1 MKKYYVKM
9 NGKVFNV
16 PEETYLSFKNETK
29 DNKEQNLCPT
39 CRVSNCSKITYKNI
53 NYCEEINNAICIV
66 DQSEIILDNEEKETV
81 YTVTEFLVFDCKMYQ
96 KFRELLAKTPEERKA
111 KRKAER
117 REAMQSRKTEEER
130 HRKEQSKN
138 VNSRLEQLKRD
149 SEYKKILQYRK
160 EHEEK

>member
-9 NGKVFNV
+9 NCKVFNV
-16 PEETYLSFKNETK
+16 PEETYLSFKNEMK

-66 DQSEIILDNEEKETV
+66 DETERILYNGTKENV
-81 YTVTEFLVFDCKMYQ
+81 YNVIEFLVFDCKMYQ
-96 KFRELLAKTPEERKA
+96 KFKELLKKSKEEITAEKQAERK
-111 KRKAER
+111 KSIQNRLY
-117 REAMQSRKTEEER
+117 EEER
-130 HRKEQSKN
+130 YRKEQSKN
-138 VNSRLEQLKRD
+138 MNSKLEQSVKD
-149 SEYKKILQYRK
+149 QEYRRILQYRK